1 MSAPTSTRDQRRQLR
16 RHGRRRR
23 RGGEGR
29 APVPVQRAARR
40 AVNATSDGGR
50 RAWGAASNGDRPM
63 VVALMLVLALGAT
76 MLAGPTQRY
85 LDSSSR
91 VDDLEVKAA
100 ALEAENEK
108 LRQRREDLTDEEYVE
123 LLARE
128 QQGLVRP
135 GEIAYTLVPPE
146 VDRPRISTPRDP
158 GESESHTWYV
168 RAWDSVR
175 GWFA

>member
-1 MSAPTSTRDQRRQLR
+1 VSARDSARQQRRELR

-23 RGGEGR
+23 RGGRGR

-40 AVNATSDGGR
+40 TVHATTDRGR
-50 RAWGAASNGDRPM
+50 RAWGAVSNGDRPM
-63 VVALMLVLALGAT
+63 ALALLLVIALGAT

-91 VDDLEVKAA
+91 VEDLAAKAHALEV
-100 ALEAENEK
+100 ENEK
-108 LRQRREDLTDEEYVE
+108 LRQRREDLTDEAYVE

-135 GEIAYTLVPPE
+135 GEVAYTLVPPE
-146 VDRPRISTPRDP
+146 VERPRISTPRDP
-158 GESESHTWYV
+158 GESESPTWYV
-168 RAWDSVR
+168 RAWDAMR
-175 GWFA
+175 GWFV

>member
-1 MSAPTSTRDQRRQLR
+1 MSAVGSSRHQRRELR

-40 AVNATSDGGR
+40 AVDATSDGGR
-50 RAWGAASNGDRPM
+50 RAWGAASDGDRPM
-63 VVALMLVLALGAT
+63 ILALLLVLALGVT

-91 VDDLEVKAA
+91 VEALAAKAE
-100 ALEAENEK
+100 ALQAENEK
-108 LRQRREDLTDEEYVE
+108 LRQRRDDLTDEEYVE

-135 GEIAYTLVPPE
+135 GEVVYTLVPPT
-146 VDRPRISTPRDP
+146 VDRPRIATPRDP
-158 GESESHTWYV
+158 GERETVAWYD
-168 RAWDSVR
+168 RALDAVR

>member
-1 MSAPTSTRDQRRQLR
+1 M
-16 RHGRRRR
+16 
-23 RGGEGR
+23 
-29 APVPVQRAARR
+29 PVQRAARR
-40 AVNATSDGGR
+40 AVTATSDGGR
-50 RAWGAASNGDRPM
+50 RVWGAASGGDRPM
-63 VVALMLVLALGAT
+63 VVALLLVVVLGAT

-91 VDDLEVKAA
+91 VDDLQVKAS
-100 ALEAENEK
+100 ALEAENDK
-108 LRQRREDLTDEEYVE
+108 LRQRRDDLTDEEYVE

-135 GEIAYTLVPPE
+135 GEVAYSLVPPE

-158 GESESHTWYV
+158 GESESATWYV

-175 GWFA
+175 GWLA